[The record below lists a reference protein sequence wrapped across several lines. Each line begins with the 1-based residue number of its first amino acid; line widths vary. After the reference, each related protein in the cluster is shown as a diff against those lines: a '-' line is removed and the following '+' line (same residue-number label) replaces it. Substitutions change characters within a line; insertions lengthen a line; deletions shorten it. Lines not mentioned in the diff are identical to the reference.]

1 MNKLY
6 KNNNLDVQFSQDEI
20 DEINDGRYT
29 PLEMLE
35 SIIEWSDCYLVG
47 EIFCISNYECGV
59 DIYNLNRDVIYTLRM
74 SDIDRVLL
82 KGKTLKLYAREV
94 NEYERQTLMDCRF

>member
-20 DEINDGRYT
+20 AKLNDGRYT
-29 PLEMLE
+29 PLELLE

-47 EIFCISNYECGV
+47 EMFCISNYECGV
-59 DIYNLNRDVIYTLRM
+59 DIYNTNRDVLYTLRM

-94 NEYERQTLMDCRF
+94 DEYERQALMDCRF

>member
-20 DEINDGRYT
+20 AKIKDGRYT

-35 SIIEWSDCYLVG
+35 SIIEWSGCYLIG
-47 EIFCISNYECGV
+47 EIFCISNYDCGV

>member
-6 KNNNLDVQFSQDEI
+6 KNNNLDVQFSQDELI
-20 DEINDGRYT
+20 EINDGRYT

-47 EIFCISNYECGV
+47 EIFCLSNDECGV
-59 DIYNLNRDVIYTLRM
+59 DIYNTNRDVLYTLRM

-82 KGKTLKLYAREV
+82 KGRTLKLYAREV
-94 NEYERQTLMDCRF
+94 DEYERQTLTDCRF

>member
-6 KNNNLDVQFSQDEI
+6 KNNNLNVQFSQDEI
-20 DEINDGRYT
+20 NEIKDGRYT

-47 EIFCISNYECGV
+47 DIFCLSNYECGV
-59 DIYNLNRDVIYTLRM
+59 YIYNFNRDVIYTLNL
-74 SDIDRVLL
+74 SDIDSVLL
-82 KGKTLKLYAREV
+82 KGKTLKLCAREV
-94 NEYERQTLMDCRF
+94 NEYERQTLTDCRF

>member
-6 KNNNLDVQFSQDEI
+6 KNNNLDVQFSQDELN
-20 DEINDGRYT
+20 EIKDGRYT
-29 PLEMLE
+29 PLEMLQ

-47 EIFCISNYECGV
+47 EIFCLSNYECGV
-59 DIYNLNRDVIYTLRM
+59 DIYNLNRDVLYTLCM
-74 SDIDRVLL
+74 SDIEKALL

-94 NEYERQTLMDCRF
+94 DEYERQKLMDCRF

>member
-35 SIIEWSDCYLVG
+35 SIIEWSVCYLVG

>member
-6 KNNNLDVQFSQDEI
+6 KNNNLDVQFSKDEI

-47 EIFCISNYECGV
+47 EIFCLSNYECGV
-59 DIYNLNRDVIYTLRM
+59 DIYNTNRDVLYTLRM

-82 KGKTLKLYAREV
+82 KGRTLKLYAREV
-94 NEYERQTLMDCRF
+94 YEYERQALTDCGF

>member
-47 EIFCISNYECGV
+47 EIFCISNYE
-59 DIYNLNRDVIYTLRM
+59 
-74 SDIDRVLL
+74 
-82 KGKTLKLYAREV
+82 
-94 NEYERQTLMDCRF
+94 

>member
-59 DIYNLNRDVIYTLRM
+59 DIYNTNRDVLYTLM
-74 SDIDRVLL
+74 ISDIDRVLL
-82 KGKTLKLYAREV
+82 KGRTLKLHAREV
-94 NEYERQTLMDCRF
+94 D

>member
-6 KNNNLDVQFSQDEI
+6 KNNNLDVQFTQDEI
-20 DEINDGRYT
+20 AEINDGRYT

-47 EIFCISNYECGV
+47 EIFCLSNDECGV
-59 DIYNLNRDVIYTLRM
+59 GIYNTNRDVLYTLRM

-82 KGKTLKLYAREV
+82 KGRTLKLYAREV
-94 NEYERQTLMDCRF
+94 DEYERQTLMDCRF

>member
-6 KNNNLDVQFSQDEI
+6 KINNLDVQFSQDEI

-59 DIYNLNRDVIYTLRM
+59 DIYNTNRDVLYTLMM

-82 KGKTLKLYAREV
+82 KGRTLKLHAREV
-94 NEYERQTLMDCRF
+94 DEYERQTLIDCMF

>member
-20 DEINDGRYT
+20 AEINDGRYT

-94 NEYERQTLMDCRF
+94 DEDERQTLMDCRF

>member
-6 KNNNLDVQFSQDEI
+6 KNNNLNVQFSQDEI
-20 DEINDGRYT
+20 NQIKDGRYT
-29 PLEMLE
+29 PLEVLE

-47 EIFCISNYECGV
+47 DIFCLSNYDTGV
-59 DIYNLNRDVIYTLRM
+59 DIYNMNRDVLYTLRI

-82 KGKTLKLYAREV
+82 KGRTLKLCAREV
-94 NEYERQTLMDCRF
+94 DEYERQTLTDCRF

>member
-20 DEINDGRYT
+20 DEINSGRYT

-47 EIFCISNYECGV
+47 EVFCLSNYECGV
-59 DIYNLNRDVIYTLRM
+59 DIYNLNRDVLYTLRM
-74 SDIDRVLL
+74 SDIERVLL

-94 NEYERQTLMDCRF
+94 DEYERQKLMDCRF

>member
-20 DEINDGRYT
+20 DEINEGRYT

-47 EIFCISNYECGV
+47 EIFCLSNYECGV
-59 DIYNLNRDVIYTLRM
+59 DIYNFNRDVIYTLRM

-94 NEYERQTLMDCRF
+94 NEYERQTLMDCGF

>member
-6 KNNNLDVQFSQDEI
+6 KNNNLDVQFSQDELI
-20 DEINDGRYT
+20 EINDGRYT

-47 EIFCISNYECGV
+47 EVFCLSNYECGV
-59 DIYNLNRDVIYTLRM
+59 DIYNLNRDVLYTLCM
-74 SDIDRVLL
+74 SDIERVLL

-94 NEYERQTLMDCRF
+94 DEYERQKLMDCRF

>member
-20 DEINDGRYT
+20 AKLNDGRYT

-59 DIYNLNRDVIYTLRM
+59 DIYNTNRDVLYTLRM

-94 NEYERQTLMDCRF
+94 DEYERKALMGCRF

>member
-20 DEINDGRYT
+20 SEIKDGRYT

-47 EIFCISNYECGV
+47 EIFCLSNYECGV
-59 DIYNLNRDVIYTLRM
+59 DVYNSNRDVLYTLGM
-74 SDIDRVLL
+74 SDIDTVLL

-94 NEYERQTLMDCRF
+94 DEYERQMLMDCGF

>member
-59 DIYNLNRDVIYTLRM
+59 DIYNTNRDVLYTLMM

-82 KGKTLKLYAREV
+82 KGRTLKLHAREV
-94 NEYERQTLMDCRF
+94 D

>member
-6 KNNNLDVQFSQDEI
+6 KNNNLDVKFSKDEI
-20 DEINDGRYT
+20 AEIKDGRYT
-29 PLEMLE
+29 SLEMLE

-59 DIYNLNRDVIYTLRM
+59 DIYNLNRDVLYTLRM

-94 NEYERQTLMDCRF
+94 DEYERQTLMDCRF

>member
-59 DIYNLNRDVIYTLRM
+59 DIYNTNRDVLYTLMM

-82 KGKTLKLYAREV
+82 KGRTLKLHAREV
-94 NEYERQTLMDCRF
+94 DEYERQTLIDCMI

>member
-6 KNNNLDVQFSQDEI
+6 KNNNLDVQFSRDEI
-20 DEINDGRYT
+20 AEIKDGRYT
-29 PLEMLE
+29 SLEMLE

-59 DIYNLNRDVIYTLRM
+59 DIYNLNRDVLYTLRM
-74 SDIDRVLL
+74 SDIDKVLL

-94 NEYERQTLMDCRF
+94 DEYERQTLMDCGF